1 MSTKVSSQPSTPITE
16 PTMSSASNSS
26 NPSTGL
32 GSPGMNFFF
41 GFLIA
46 FIALLLFFVGC
57 GFGARRSL
65 MRTRRLQQQLELEE
79 AVAEGD
85 IEGLVVARKN
95 ENAKV
100 PIFWDRWVE
109 STGVEK
115 REWDG
120 MVVSACN
127 LSSCIVVDDV
137 NKPLAAMVAPEGV
150 DDAPPPSLYTPLST
164 TPNWLRP
171 RTPEPRT
178 SWRRSIQ
185 SMIVVPFMMFVDTRP
200 THSPPGDTASVVA
213 VSLHSLSRTGSV
225 VHSPLP
231 STSQEEN
238 NTPPAEDGEVRK
250 PSVSDP
256 PAKPAPPPLVNVQV
270 MVMIAMPS
278 RTQKMKEEEE
288 RIPHVQFGITRVSVL
303 CDDDE
308 SML

>member
-1 MSTKVSSQPSTPITE
+1 
-16 PTMSSASNSS
+16 MSSASNSS

-85 IEGLVVARKN
+85 IEGLVVTRKN

-109 STGVEK
+109 SGAGVEK

-120 MVVSACN
+120 MV
-127 LSSCIVVDDV
+127 
-137 NKPLAAMVAPEGV
+137 PLAAMVAPEGV
-150 DDAPPPSLYTPLST
+150 DDAPPPSLYSPLST

-213 VSLHSLSRTGSV
+213 VSLHSTGSV

-231 STSQEEN
+231 LPSSTTTTSPEES
-238 NTPPAEDGEVRK
+238 NTPPPPADDGDAEVRK

-278 RTQKMKEEEE
+278 RTQKKEEEEE
-288 RIPHVQFGITRVSVL
+288 RIPHVQFGITRVNTRV
-303 CDDDE
+303 
-308 SML
+308 

>member
-1 MSTKVSSQPSTPITE
+1 
-16 PTMSSASNSS
+16 
-26 NPSTGL
+26 
-32 GSPGMNFFF
+32 
-41 GFLIA
+41 
-46 FIALLLFFVGC
+46 
-57 GFGARRSL
+57 

-95 ENAKV
+95 EDAKV

-109 STGVEK
+109 STGAGGEK
-115 REWDG
+115 KEWEG
-120 MVVSACN
+120 MV
-127 LSSCIVVDDV
+127 
-137 NKPLAAMVAPEGV
+137 PLAAMVAPEGV
-150 DDAPPPSLYTPLST
+150 DDAPPPSLYSPLST

-185 SMIVVPFMMFVDTRP
+185 SMIVVPFTLMFVDTRP
-200 THSPPGDTASVVA
+200 THSPSDETFSPPGDTASVVA

-225 VHSPLP
+225 IHSPPPLP
-231 STSQEEN
+231 SSTSPEESSP
-238 NTPPAEDGEVRK
+238 PPADDGDVRK

-256 PAKPAPPPLVNVQV
+256 PAKPAPPLLVNVQV

-278 RTQKMKEEEE
+278 KTQKKEEEEE
-288 RIPHVQFGITRVSVL
+288 RIPHIQFGITRVSVL